1 MGFSRARISTGLA
14 IALLWA
20 VAGCK
25 ASVDVK
31 ANASL
36 DADDDGEDFGSGSS
50 SEVVGASGVS
60 AEPPPGP
67 PTATYP
73 GFRVLPGGDALIRV
87 EVTKVVDVEEKQS
100 PNVVVYRLKGA
111 RAPEKVNRLPLIAQH
126 FPTRVSQVTL
136 QQAGED
142 LDVVIELR
150 EPAKPEHRVIESL
163 GQMILEVTIPARNSG
178 EFAAGSAP

>member
-1 MGFSRARISTGLA
+1 MGFKCAHITAGLA
-14 IALLWA
+14 IALIGA

-36 DADDDGEDFGSGSS
+36 DGDDDAAGSESSGEAVQGTPTL
-50 SEVVGASGVS
+50 S

-73 GFRVLPGGDALIRV
+73 GFRVLPGGAALIRV
-87 EVTKVVDVEEKQS
+87 EVTKVVDVEEKES

-163 GQMILEVTIPARNSG
+163 GQMILEVTIPPRGTG
-178 EFAAGSAP
+178 EVAAGPP